1 MTKFDVTVI
10 TVVRNAHDSIRLT
23 LESVK
28 AQSHVLIQH
37 VVIDGQSTDGT
48 LEIIQEYNVD
58 VLISEP
64 DHGTY
69 DAMEKS
75 RAFVKGRYCIF
86 LNSGDVFADSKVCSD
101 VLVFATKHK
110 LDIVFGNLLP
120 VYLRGI
126 KSHNHAAFQAGKT
139 LDLSYLT
146 NRAQL
151 YSESIHHQATF
162 YSNKIIKRAS
172 FVCEENLAATG
183 EYHLLL
189 QAFFDFEAKVGHIPL
204 TISRFAL
211 GGISTKDFEKE
222 WPKFNMAR
230 DILRSKYFPNGIENL
245 IYDEFEFLRYAN
257 QKIRSK
263 VKLRI
268 QIKKLLK
275 SSLLYTVYN
284 GIMFR
289 LQCRIINALS
299 QSLSNFESNFHE
311 QSKLFIRNQEKNELL
326 FSELSGKLTQIENA
340 TRNDRLDNSI
350 SSVKDLLEGRISNL
364 SLETQKLSR
373 LVLSLQNSLD
383 GVKSLVASGAYAK
396 ETPKEFK
403 DAGRKVFSQFNE
415 DGLIEFL
422 VGGFVNSSKYFVE
435 IGCGDYKEANTR
447 LLMETQYWQGLIIDG
462 SIENIDRILNSDWYW
477 RYPIKAICGFIT
489 RENVVDVVTEN
500 SVNQEID
507 LLSIDID
514 GMDYWIWEALS
525 SVHPKVVVIEYNA
538 LFGPEKHVSVPY
550 DLNFDRYAHSSSG
563 LYAGASFSAILS
575 LGHKK
580 GYVLVGTNSGGNNMF
595 FMLKEEASRR
605 GILEDTTFKKATF
618 RESRNEAGE
627 LTYLEKNDG
636 LKEIAHLSVFSFHH
650 NDLRKIDELFDL

>member
-1 MTKFDVTVI
+1 MAKFDVTVI

-28 AQSHVLIQH
+28 AQSHVSIQH

-64 DHGTY
+64 DQGTY

-75 RAFVKGRYCIF
+75 RAFIKGRYSIF
-86 LNSGDVFADSKVCSD
+86 LNSGDVFADNKVCSE
-101 VLVFATKHK
+101 VLTFASKHK
-110 LDIVFGNLLP
+110 LDIIFGNLLP
-120 VYLRGI
+120 VYLRGV
-126 KSHNHAAFQAGKT
+126 KSHSHAAFQAGKT
-139 LDLSYLT
+139 LDLSYLV

-189 QAFFDFEAKVGHIPL
+189 QAVFDLDAKVGHIPL

-222 WPKFNMAR
+222 WLRFSTAR
-230 DILRSKYFPNGIENL
+230 NILRLKYFPNGIENL
-245 IYDEFEFLRYAN
+245 INDEFEFLRYTN

-275 SSLLYTVYN
+275 SSILYRVYN

-311 QSKLFIRNQEKNELL
+311 QSKLANRNQEKNEQL
-326 FSELSGKLTQIENA
+326 FSELSGKLTQIENTIINA
-340 TRNDRLDNSI
+340 RLDDSI
-350 SSVKDLLEGRISNL
+350 SSLKDSLEGRISSL

-373 LVLSLQNSLD
+373 LDIGLQNSID
-383 GVKSLVASGAYAK
+383 GIKSLVASGIYGK
-396 ETPKEFK
+396 DKPKEFK

-422 VGGFVNSSKYFVE
+422 VEGLLNSSKYFVE

-447 LLMETQYWQGLIIDG
+447 LLLETQYWRGLIIDG
-462 SIENIDRILNSDWYW
+462 SRENIDRILNSDWYW
-477 RYPIKAICGFIT
+477 RYPIKAICSFIT

-500 SVNQEID
+500 IVTQEID
-507 LLSIDID
+507 LLTIDID

-525 SVHPKVVVIEYNA
+525 STRPTVVVIEYNA
-538 LFGPEKHVSVPY
+538 LFGPEKNVSVPY
-550 DLNFDRYAHSSSG
+550 DSNFDRYAHSSTG

-575 LGHKK
+575 LGNKK

-605 GILEDTTFKKATF
+605 GILEDTTFRKASF

-627 LTYLEKNDG
+627 LSYLEEKDG

-650 NDLRKIDELFDL
+650 NDLRRIDELFDL